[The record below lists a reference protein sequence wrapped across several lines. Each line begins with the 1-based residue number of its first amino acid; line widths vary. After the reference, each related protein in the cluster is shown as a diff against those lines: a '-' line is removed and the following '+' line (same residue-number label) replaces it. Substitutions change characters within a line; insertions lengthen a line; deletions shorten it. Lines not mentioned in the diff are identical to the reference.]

1 MAERGR
7 PRTEID
13 LDLAEKLGSI
23 WCTLAECSA
32 MMGIPVGTLS
42 TRQDFSEAY
51 KRGWE
56 QGKMSLRRDMRKL
69 AKTNSTMAIW
79 LSKQHLGMSDQP
91 ADDDDNYEFVDQYIR
106 KRENETDQA

>member
-1 MAERGR
+1 MADRKAGR

-32 MMGIPVGTLS
+32 MMGVNVSTLS
-42 TRQDFSEAY
+42 MRPDFLEAY

-56 QGKMSLRRDMRKL
+56 RGKMSLRRDMRKL

-79 LSKQHLGMSDQP
+79 LSKQHLGMSDAP
-91 ADDDDNYEFVDQYIR
+91 VPDDDSFELINDWPGGG
-106 KRENETDQA
+106 NEG